1 MVHSQWSIAFS
12 VWRVLQ
18 VPAAAV
24 HHCHRPFI
32 RNTLTAGPR
41 YGLWTIG
48 HGPHT
53 LCEKQIFV

>member
-1 MVHSQWSIAFS
+1 MVYSPWSIAFS

-24 HHCHRPFI
+24 HHDPRPFI
-32 RNTLTAGPR
+32 RNTSGAELR
-41 YGLWTIG
+41 YGLWTMG